1 MSHSQFSPR
10 GPGMK
15 RKSCLAMFFLMLFA
29 VMLAAAPDSPEQNWT
44 NFVRIAA
51 YGLQSHNAD
60 QIVRNAQDS
69 NVSGIE
75 VDNDIPGR
83 YESFLHPEEKLA
95 AIRTVAERAHK
106 AGNHAFVYIAG
117 LECITANAAQ
127 SPHSV
132 VKDHPEWL
140 QRKITGEPAIFV
152 GGDAFW
158 IAKGDEDVWISPY
171 AADWRKVYMERVGQ
185 IAATGIDGIY
195 VDIPYWMTHFDGWE
209 DTWASFD
216 DSTVA
221 AFKEKTGLDA
231 RRELKLGDFSDA
243 NFRKWVDFRIAT
255 LSAFMG
261 EIRETA
267 RRVNP
272 NIMVI
277 PEIYPGI
284 EEEATRVGADVY
296 QMYGVVDAI
305 AHEYEFGGGEH
316 MAATRTQLDWF
327 LYQAGML
334 TFRAF
339 AEGKATWIL
348 NYSWDGQK
356 GVAATDEMKNLAA
369 SEVMAGANFWDAAG
383 HVMSGSN
390 DPATRTEIFQW
401 IEKHEKALYR
411 PRLRMQ
417 PVGVYFSPKSRDYE
431 AKEFLPSYRGMLV
444 LLLQRHRE
452 FAVVTPRTLKDFRGR
467 VLALPNVSVLDEE
480 EKREL
485 AAFVKTGGKLVVT
498 GKNATGLRGEPQ
510 VSEFSN
516 SPEKTYLEGLEKD
529 FADGASRVPSALV
542 DALNVNADVRIAASP
557 YVAANIAAVD
567 GKTTIYFANFGG
579 LVPDKMG
586 VPAAAQD
593 VEVSVPAGKGETA
606 TFLPFLGEEKPVKG
620 RVSGDRMIFV
630 LPPIERGAVV
640 QIGTAR

>member
-1 MSHSQFSPR
+1 MSLLLLS
-10 GPGMK
+10 GILLIGGMEIG
-15 RKSCLAMFFLMLFA
+15 LIGQE
-29 VMLAAAPDSPEQNWT
+29 VQQNWT
-44 NFVRIAA
+44 HYVRIGA
-51 YGLQSHNAD
+51 YGLARKDASSIIRD
-60 QIVRNAQDS
+60 AQKTH
-69 NVSGIE
+69 VFGIE

-83 YESFLHPEEKLA
+83 YESYLDPSEKLQ
-95 AIRTVAERAHK
+95 AIREVSQAAHG
-106 AGNHAFVYIAG
+106 AGNKAFVYIAG
-117 LECITANAAQ
+117 TECITANADKSA
-127 SPHSV
+127 HSV
-132 VKDHPEWL
+132 MKDHPDWV
-140 QRKITGEPAIFV
+140 QRNIKGDPAVFTS
-152 GGDAFW
+152 GAAFW
-158 IAKGDEDVWISPY
+158 ISPGDEDVWISPY
-171 AADWRKVYMERVGQ
+171 AKEWRKTYMARVGQ

-209 DTWASFD
+209 NTWASFD

-221 AFKEKTGLDA
+221 AFKGKTGLDA
-231 RRELKLGDFSDA
+231 RHDLKLGDFADA

-255 LSAFMG
+255 LTEFMG

-267 RRVNP
+267 RSVNP
-272 NIMVI
+272 KIMVI

-305 AHEYEFGGGEH
+305 AHEYEFGEGEH

-339 AEGKATWIL
+339 AEGRATWIL

-356 GVAATDEMKNLAA
+356 GVAAADEMKNLAS
-369 SEVMAGANFWDAAG
+369 SEVMAGANFWDAKG

-390 DPATRTEIFQW
+390 DPPTRTEIFQW

-411 PRLRMQ
+411 PRMRIQ
-417 PVGVYFSPKSRDYE
+417 PVGVYFSPKSRDYA
-431 AKEFLPSYRGMLV
+431 AKEFLPSYRGILV

-452 FAVVTPRTLKDFRGR
+452 FVVVTPRTLKDFHGR

-485 AAFVKTGGKLVVT
+485 VAFVKKGGKLVVT
-498 GKNATGLRGEPQ
+498 GENLTGLRGAPQ
-510 VSEFSN
+510 VIELPDR
-516 SPEKTYLEGLEKD
+516 PEKAYLQGLEKD

-542 DALNVNADVRIAASP
+542 DALDVNADVRIAASP
-557 YVAANIAAVD
+557 FVAANIAAVD

-579 LVPDKMG
+579 LVPNKVG
-586 VPAAAQD
+586 VPSAAQD
-593 VEVSVPAGKGETA
+593 VEVSVSEGKGETA
-606 TFLPFLGEEKPVKG
+606 TFLPFLGEEKMVKG
-620 RVSGDRMIFV
+620 IVSGNRVIFS
-630 LPPIERGAVV
+630 LPSIDRGAVV
-640 QIGTAR
+640 QIEATR

>member
-1 MSHSQFSPR
+1 MSLLLLS
-10 GPGMK
+10 GMLLIGAIEF
-15 RKSCLAMFFLMLFA
+15 RLTGQE
-29 VMLAAAPDSPEQNWT
+29 VQQNWT
-44 NFVRIAA
+44 HYVRIGA
-51 YGLQSHNAD
+51 YGLARKDAAS
-60 QIVRNAQDS
+60 IVRDARKTH
-69 NVSGIE
+69 VYGIE

-83 YESFLHPEEKLA
+83 YESYLEPGEKLQ
-95 AIRTVAERAHK
+95 AIREVSEAAHG
-106 AGNHAFVYIAG
+106 AGNKAFVYIAG
-117 LECITANAAQ
+117 TECITANADKSA
-127 SPHSV
+127 HSV
-132 VKDHPEWL
+132 MKDHPDWV
-140 QRKITGEPAIFV
+140 QRNIKGDPAVFTS
-152 GGDAFW
+152 GAAFW
-158 IAKGDEDVWISPY
+158 ISPGDEDVWISPY
-171 AADWRKVYMERVGQ
+171 AKEWRKTYMERVGQ

-209 DTWASFD
+209 NTWASFD

-221 AFKEKTGLDA
+221 AFKDKTGLDA
-231 RRELKLGDFSDA
+231 RHDLKLGDFADA

-255 LSAFMG
+255 LTEFMG

-305 AHEYEFGGGEH
+305 AHEYEFGEGEH

-339 AEGKATWIL
+339 AEGRATWIL

-356 GVAATDEMKNLAA
+356 GVAAADEMKNLAS
-369 SEVMAGANFWDAAG
+369 SEVMAGANFWDAPG

-390 DPATRTEIFQW
+390 DPPARIEIFQW
-401 IEKHEKALYR
+401 IEKHEKTLYR
-411 PRLRMQ
+411 PRMRIQ
-417 PVGVYFSPKSRDYE
+417 PVGVYFSPKSRDYA

-452 FAVVTPRTLKDFRGR
+452 LAVLTPRTLKDFQGR
-467 VLALPNVSVLDEE
+467 VLALPNVSVLNEE
-480 EKREL
+480 EKKEL
-485 AAFVKTGGKLVVT
+485 AAFVNAGGKLVVT
-498 GKNATGLRGEPQ
+498 GTNATGLRGGSQ
-510 VSEFSN
+510 VIEFPDR
-516 SPEKTYLEGLEKD
+516 PEKTYLEGLEKD
-529 FADGASRVPSALV
+529 FADGASRVPSALM
-542 DALNVNADVRIAASP
+542 DALDVKPDLRIAASP
-557 YVAANIAAVD
+557 FVVANIAAVD

-579 LVPDKMG
+579 LVPNKVG
-586 VPAAAQD
+586 VPSAAQD
-593 VEVSVPAGKGETA
+593 VEVSVPAGKGDTA
-606 TFLPFLGEEKPVKG
+606 TFLPFLDDEKTVKG
-620 RVSGDRMIFV
+620 RVSGDRVIFI

-640 QIGTAR
+640 QIEAPR

>member
-1 MSHSQFSPR
+1 MSLLLLS
-10 GPGMK
+10 GILLIGGMEIG
-15 RKSCLAMFFLMLFA
+15 LIGQE
-29 VMLAAAPDSPEQNWT
+29 VQQNWT
-44 NFVRIAA
+44 HYVRIGA
-51 YGLQSHNAD
+51 YGLARKDASSIIRD
-60 QIVRNAQDS
+60 AQKTH
-69 NVSGIE
+69 VFGIE

-83 YESFLHPEEKLA
+83 YESYLDPSEKLQ
-95 AIRTVAERAHK
+95 AIREVSQAAHG
-106 AGNHAFVYIAG
+106 AGNKAFVYIAG
-117 LECITANAAQ
+117 TECITANADKSA
-127 SPHSV
+127 HSV
-132 VKDHPEWL
+132 MKDHPDWV
-140 QRKITGEPAIFV
+140 QRNIKGDPAVFTS
-152 GGDAFW
+152 GAAFW
-158 IAKGDEDVWISPY
+158 ISPGDEDVWISPY
-171 AADWRKVYMERVGQ
+171 AKEWRKTYMARVGQ

-209 DTWASFD
+209 NTWASFD

-221 AFKEKTGLDA
+221 AFKGKTGLDA
-231 RRELKLGDFSDA
+231 RHDLKLGDFADA

-255 LSAFMG
+255 LTEFMG

-267 RRVNP
+267 RSVNP
-272 NIMVI
+272 KIMVI

-305 AHEYEFGGGEH
+305 AHEYEFGEGEH

-339 AEGKATWIL
+339 AEGRATWIL

-356 GVAATDEMKNLAA
+356 GVVAADEMKNLAS
-369 SEVMAGANFWDAAG
+369 SEVMAGANFWDAKG

-390 DPATRTEIFQW
+390 DPPTRIEIFQW
-401 IEKHEKALYR
+401 IEKHEKSLYR
-411 PRLRMQ
+411 PRLRIQ
-417 PVGVYFSPKSRDYE
+417 PVGVYFSPKSRDYA

-452 FAVVTPRTLKDFRGR
+452 FVVVTPRTLKDFHGR

-485 AAFVKTGGKLVVT
+485 AAFVKAGGKLVVT
-498 GKNATGLRGEPQ
+498 GENLTGLRGAPQ
-510 VSEFSN
+510 MIEFPDR
-516 SPEKTYLEGLEKD
+516 PEKAYLQGLEKD

-542 DALNVNADVRIAASP
+542 DALDVNADVRIAASP
-557 YVAANIAAVD
+557 FVAANIAAVD

-579 LVPDKMG
+579 LVPNKVG
-586 VPAAAQD
+586 LPSAAQD
-593 VEVSVPAGKGETA
+593 VEVSVPAGKSETA
-606 TFLPFLGEEKPVKG
+606 TFLPFLGEEMTVKG
-620 RVSGDRMIFV
+620 KVSGDRMIFI
-630 LPPIERGAVV
+630 LPPIDRGAVV
-640 QIGTAR
+640 QIEAAR